1 MADANLKKLGA
12 ILSIFVFLLF
22 LYSCKAVLLQDS
34 SDYEMLTDDIQ
45 SQTTE
50 GDKDID
56 IWDTLGIIGDFIGFF
71 FGLMFF
77 QMGAIAWYFNI
88 FLIPL
93 YAIMLLGFWGIIVSY
108 ILDIADIVIPF

>member
-12 ILSIFVFLLF
+12 ILTIFVFLLF
-22 LYSCKAVLLQDS
+22 LYSCKAVLLSDP
-34 SDYEMLTDDIQ
+34 SDYESITDDIQ
-45 SQTTE
+45 SQTSE
-50 GDKDID
+50 GDKEID
-56 IWDTLGIIGDFIGFF
+56 IWDALGIIGDFIGFF

-77 QMGAIAWYFNI
+77 QMGALAWYLNI

-93 YAIMLLGFWGIIVSY
+93 YAIMLFGFWGLIVSF